1 MLPPMIA
8 KLFVTAAIC
17 VTACV
22 APVIAEE
29 FRRLQ
34 PIGAISVSGDLIGKN
49 GKAAKDVSGM
59 ACMPGDSAEK
69 LCVLVNDE
77 NSGAQFVRLAGA
89 TLRPGKVNPLI
100 GGKAPADAFGQPP
113 QPSCGKAKKFAEFDG
128 EGVAFGDGYFYVVS
142 SHGCSR
148 NSEGYRLSSFLL
160 ARFRAYPDQLPSGA
174 ELTYRLSDALAA
186 AKSVGSR
193 FGKALDAGS
202 NGLNIEGIAFVAG
215 KLWFGLRAPVDGSNA
230 YLIGVGAAEMFAP
243 GNALW
248 RGQPEVVAL
257 ALGERRGI
265 RDLTALP
272 DGRLLVLSGP
282 AQEQKL
288 DYRLHIVDPAK
299 PDTLRTIGIVDAPK
313 KGKAEILTVLRA
325 TVESADIAVMFD
337 SIKNGGGQIY
347 RVAIPVR

>member
-1 MLPPMIA
+1 MLPPMIS

-22 APVIAEE
+22 APVSAEE
-29 FRRLQ
+29 VPRLK
-34 PIGAISVSGDLIGKN
+34 PIGVIGVTGDILGKK

-113 QPSCGKAKKFAEFDG
+113 EPSCGKEKKFAEFDG
-128 EGVAFGDGYFYVVS
+128 EGVAFGDGHFYVVS

-174 ELTYRLSDALAA
+174 ELTYRVSDVLAA
-186 AKSVGSR
+186 AKSAGSR

-202 NGLNIEGIAFVAG
+202 NGLNIEGIAFVAR

-230 YLIGVGAAEMFAP
+230 YLIGVGAAELFAP
-243 GNALW
+243 GNARW
-248 RGQPEVVAL
+248 QGQPDVVAL

-313 KGKAEILTVLRA
+313 KGKAEVVTVLQENGGEL
-325 TVESADIAVMFD
+325 VVAVLFD
-337 SIKNGGGQIY
+337 GVKNGGGALY
-347 RVAIPVR
+347 RIRIR

>member
-22 APVIAEE
+22 GPVIAEE

-34 PIGAISVSGDLIGKN
+34 PIGAISVSGDLLGKN

-59 ACMPGDSAEK
+59 ACRPGASAERF
-69 LCVLVNDE
+69 CVLVNDE
-77 NSGAQFVRLAGA
+77 NSAAQFVRLAGSS
-89 TLRPGKVNPLI
+89 LQPGKTIPLI
-100 GGKAPADAFGQPP
+100 GGKAPANAMGRRPE
-113 QPSCGKAKKFAEFDG
+113 PSCGKEKKFAEFDG
-128 EGVAFGDGYFYVVS
+128 EGVAFGDGHFYVVS

-160 ARFRAYPDQLPSGA
+160 ARFRAYPDLPPETV

-230 YLIGVGAAEMFAP
+230 YLIGVGATELFAP
-243 GNALW
+243 GNSRLQ
-248 RGQPEVVAL
+248 GDPEVVAL

-265 RDLTALP
+265 RDLAALP

-299 PDTLRTIGIVDAPK
+299 PDMLRAIGMVDAPK
-313 KGKAEILTVLRA
+313 KGKAEVVTVLQENGGEL
-325 TVESADIAVMFD
+325 VVAVLFD
-337 SIKNGGGQIY
+337 GVKNGAGALY
-347 RVAIPVR
+347 RIRMQ